1 MGKQINLTLLSTGQ
15 TYSVNTDQII
25 EVVPLGSTDSTVK
38 IFKEI
43 HNSNSYQLIEVDQAP
58 SAIVTL
64 AGGDIASF
72 TSVGLPNTVVITT
85 FDIDNASGV
94 FTVGETVRVGANT
107 LAEVAS
113 ATDDS
118 MSLINVRNGLIANN
132 DVITGT
138 VSGETAD
145 VNQAIILY
153 GFGTSVLG
161 ATFSYDAGTG
171 AFTNGETV
179 TIGSQTATVV
189 STAGGN
195 SMVVTNLTGAI
206 ADNDVITG
214 LTSTETAAVNDTS
227 FAFTYTGGQTATR
240 YLNVYR
246 IKSAVGINLANV
258 NRMAYDNSGII
269 QEAIMVSDSITTINA
284 AINAAYDNV
293 SLSANNTWTGTQ
305 TFSNAAGVT
314 TNTITERTAAAGVTV
329 DGVLLKDSEVTTD
342 VINEATAAAGVTID
356 GVLLKDAE
364 VTTDVIN
371 EATADAGV
379 TIDGVLLKDGL
390 VNRETTAVTTTGVTQ
405 TFAAGYNDVI
415 FFTTTTATD
424 LAKISNTAI
433 NVGHQVSLVYVAEGA
448 GADELV
454 LTKLNAGDGIGWTS
468 ITFATLGD
476 TATLCWSGTAWFI
489 VALRGAVAA

>member
-58 SAIVTL
+58 SAIVSL

-72 TSVGLPNTVVITT
+72 TSVGLPNTVVLTT
-85 FDIDNASGV
+85 FDIDNASGA

-145 VNQAIILY
+145 VNQATILY
-153 GFGTSVLG
+153 GFGTAVLG
-161 ATFSYDAGTG
+161 ATFAYDNASG

-179 TIGSQTATVV
+179 TIGSQSATVV
-189 STAGGN
+189 STGGG

-214 LTSTETAAVNDTS
+214 LTSTETADVNDTT
-227 FAFTYTGGQTATR
+227 FAFTYSGGQTATR

-314 TNTITERTAAAGVTV
+314 TNTITERTAAAGITIDTDTLIKDGGVSNAAGTIFADFMPILAQNNVTAGTGGAIAITNYLTTINTDAGGDAFTLANATQIGQLKKILLVV
-329 DGVLLKDSEVTTD
+329 DGGGDAVITPTALSGGTTITMGDAADYVILKWTG
-342 VINEATAAAGVTID
+342 AAWICVENFGC
-356 GVLLKDAE
+356 
-364 VTTDVIN
+364 
-371 EATADAGV
+371 
-379 TIDGVLLKDGL
+379 
-390 VNRETTAVTTTGVTQ
+390 
-405 TFAAGYNDVI
+405 
-415 FFTTTTATD
+415 
-424 LAKISNTAI
+424 AI
-433 NVGHQVSLVYVAEGA
+433 A
-448 GADELV
+448 
-454 LTKLNAGDGIGWTS
+454 
-468 ITFATLGD
+468 
-476 TATLCWSGTAWFI
+476 
-489 VALRGAVAA
+489 